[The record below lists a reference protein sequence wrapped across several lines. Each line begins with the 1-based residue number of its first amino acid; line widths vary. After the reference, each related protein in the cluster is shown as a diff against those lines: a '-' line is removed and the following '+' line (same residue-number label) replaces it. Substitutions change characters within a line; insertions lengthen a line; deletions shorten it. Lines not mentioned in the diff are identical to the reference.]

1 MGMIKEKIILF
12 YGGGGAKSLSS
23 LARTHNHKTPGGIF
37 IGGAGRMYY
46 DINYLLKFMI
56 RYHEGGKEWKLSKR
70 AYTERKCYSYINT
83 WECMY

>member
-12 YGGGGAKSLSS
+12 YGGGAESLSS
-23 LARTHNHKTPGGIF
+23 LARTHNYKTLGGIF

-56 RYHEGGKEWKLSKR
+56 RYHEGGKGME
-70 AYTERKCYSYINT
+70 A
-83 WECMY
+83 